1 MGSPLAPV
9 LQLANLFT
17 SVWDQVYE
25 IVDNTITFETPVEI
39 KGAVNDQNNI
49 TKKVYDLDIQKIDN
63 DYEPIVFYVAI

>member
-1 MGSPLAPV
+1 M
-9 LQLANLFT
+9 
-17 SVWDQVYE
+17 
-25 IVDNTITFETPVEI
+25 